1 MLWLVMT
8 QRVLDV
14 VVLMVSDL
22 ATLVHM
28 VVEQYITPPPLLP
41 R

>member
-1 MLWLVMT
+1 MT

-28 VVEQYITPPPLLP
+28 VAEQYIPPSPENYKES
-41 R
+41 

>member
-1 MLWLVMT
+1 MT

-28 VVEQYITPPPLLP
+28 VFDNALMC
-41 R
+41 

>member
-1 MLWLVMT
+1 MT

-22 ATLVHM
+22 SALVHM
-28 VVEQYITPPPLLP
+28 VFDNALMC
-41 R
+41 